1 MALAGH
7 YKGGRP
13 FTAVLLDVTGGSGA
27 RGAKDG
33 IDAGG
38 LPGAP
43 AMAIGNVETYEK
55 EHPILYVYRRQA
67 PDTGGHG
74 TFRGGVGVEAMVV
87 PHGNE
92 GPIDLTV
99 LTHGASQPEAQ
110 GLYGGY
116 PSSVQVRLLMRG
128 AKLDRSLA
136 NGRIPRSVDEIGRDK
151 LEALAAKQRT
161 LMQRDDAVVLVC
173 AGGGGYGDPLDRD
186 PQRVVNDVAD
196 GAVSDAVAQDIYG
209 VVVNRDGAA
218 PNFDRDATLAQRQE
232 IRDQRRR
239 DGRPVA
245 ASSNGAQRTAVTD
258 ARRILGIGLAADL
271 VRDGGEA
278 IFVCQ
283 QCREPLGPASADPK
297 AGALFRSV
305 RIDTLSSWNRYGLVD
320 DIEVRE
326 FYCPSCMHM
335 IEVQVAK
342 KADPVLLDTFLA
354 PSAHAAK

>member
-7 YKGGRP
+7 HQGGRP

-27 RGAKDG
+27 RGTKDG

-67 PDTGGHG
+67 PDTGGQG

-116 PSSVQVRLLMRG
+116 PSSVQVRIHVRG
-128 AKLDRSLA
+128 AKFDRS
-136 NGRIPRSVDEIGRDK
+136 GHTPRSVEELACDSVT
-151 LEALAAKQRT
+151 ALAAKQRT
-161 LMQRDDAVVLVC
+161 LLQPDDAVVLVC
-173 AGGGGYGDPLDRD
+173 AGGGGFGDPLDRD
-186 PQRVVNDVAD
+186 PQKVAID
-196 GAVSDAVAQDIYG
+196 LAAGTISRAAAREIYG
-209 VVVNRDGAA
+209 VVVDGEDAA
-218 PNFDRDATLAQRQE
+218 PTFDAEGTRAQRQA

-239 DGRPVA
+239 EGRRVA
-245 ASSNGAQRTAVTD
+245 AASNDKAGDAGADGQRLLRIGDAV
-258 ARRILGIGLAADL
+258 DL
-271 VRDGGEA
+271 MQNGSDPY
-278 IFVCQ
+278 FVCR
-283 QCREPLGPASADPK
+283 QCRHPLGPGSADPK
-297 AGALFRSV
+297 QGTLFRSV
-305 RIDTLSSWNRYGLVD
+305 RIDALSDWNRYGLVE
-320 DIEVRE
+320 DIEARE

-342 KADPVLLDTFLA
+342 KTDPILLDTFLA
-354 PSAHAAK
+354 PATSG